1 MKHGASTMLVA
12 TAGALALT
20 AHAQTQQLPSDLVP
34 DTRLAAMVP
43 AGIPTQ
49 SACIGFRSLSEC
61 SAALHVSQNLNIP
74 FADVKER
81 VSRGD
86 SLAAAVHA
94 LKPSADTRRALRR
107 AEAQAREDVRP
118 IG

>member
-1 MKHGASTMLVA
+1 MKHAAGRMLVGA
-12 TAGALALT
+12 VSALALT
-20 AHAQTQQLPSDLVP
+20 AYAQSQQVASELVP

-43 AGIPTQ
+43 AGISTQ
-49 SACIGFRSLSEC
+49 SACVGFRSLSEC

-81 VSRGD
+81 VAHGD

-94 LKPSADTRRALRR
+94 LKPAADTRKALRR